1 MIDMSQPV
9 ILVCDDDPIVHQSL
23 NLYLDAEGFAH
34 RSAYTG
40 PQALTAATSAPE
52 PSLVLLDI
60 MMPDLSG
67 MDICRALRKVSQ
79 VPVIMLTA
87 RGEEF
92 DRVLGL
98 EMGADDYI
106 VKPFSPREVISRIKA
121 VLRRARGAAREDNS
135 AALVFGPLTIMP
147 DSYTVKLN
155 DETIAMTPREVEL
168 LALLASHPGR
178 VFPRETIL
186 SQVWGYDYYGD
197 SRTVDT
203 HIKRLR
209 QKLSAPDARWQITT
223 VYGVGYKF
231 EADSGQSAAV

>member
-1 MIDMSQPV
+1 MSQPL
-9 ILVCDDDPIVHQSL
+9 ILVCDDDPIVHQSI
-23 NLYLDAEGFAH
+23 NLYLDAEGFEH

-40 PQALTAATSAPE
+40 PQALTAATSTPE

-60 MMPDLSG
+60 MMPELSG
-67 MDICRALRKVSQ
+67 MDICRALRKISQ

-98 EMGADDYI
+98 ELGADDYI

-121 VLRRARGAAREDNS
+121 VLRRANGQMREEPTGVM
-135 AALVFGPLTIMP
+135 VFGHLTIMP
-147 DSYTVKLN
+147 DSYTVQLN
-155 DETIAMTPREVEL
+155 GENVAMTPREVEL
-168 LALLASHPGR
+168 LVLLASHPGR
-178 VFPRETIL
+178 VLPRETIL

-209 QKLSAPDARWQITT
+209 QKLSVPDAVWQITT

-231 EADSGQSAAV
+231 EAEAG

>member
-1 MIDMSQPV
+1 MSQPL

-23 NLYLDAEGFAH
+23 SLYLDAEGFAH
-34 RSAYTG
+34 KCAYTG
-40 PQALTAATSAPE
+40 PQALTAASSAPE

-60 MMPDLSG
+60 MMPEMSG

-98 EMGADDYI
+98 ELGADDYI

-121 VLRRARGAAREDNS
+121 VLRRASGQMREES
-135 AALVFGPLTIMP
+135 TGALVFGALEILP
-147 DSYTVKLN
+147 DSYTVRVN
-155 DETIAMTPREVEL
+155 GENVAMTPREVEL
-168 LALLASHPGR
+168 LALLALHPGR

-186 SQVWGYDYYGD
+186 SKVWGYDYYGD

-209 QKLSAPDARWQITT
+209 QKLSVPGAKWQITT

-231 EADSGQSAAV
+231 EAETG

>member
-1 MIDMSQPV
+1 MSQPL

-23 NLYLDAEGFAH
+23 SLYLEAEGFAH
-34 RSAYTG
+34 RCAYTG
-40 PQALTAATSAPE
+40 PQALTAATSVPE

-60 MMPDLSG
+60 MMPELSG

-98 EMGADDYI
+98 ELGADDYI
-106 VKPFSPREVISRIKA
+106 VKPFSPREVVSRIKA
-121 VLRRARGAAREDNS
+121 VLRRANGQTRDGS
-135 AALVFGPLTIMP
+135 AGSLVFGALEILP
-147 DSYTVKLN
+147 DSYTVRL
-155 DETIAMTPREVEL
+155 DGESVAMTPREVEL

-209 QKLSAPDARWQITT
+209 QKLSAPGAKWQITT

-231 EADSGQSAAV
+231 EAEA

>member
-1 MIDMSQPV
+1 MNADQT
-9 ILVCDDDPIVHQSL
+9 ILICDDDPIVHQSL
-23 NLYLDAEGFAH
+23 ALYLEAEGFKH

-60 MMPDLSG
+60 MMPEMSG
-67 MDICRALRKVSQ
+67 TDVCRALRKVSQ
-79 VPVIMLTA
+79 VPVIIISA

-92 DRVLGL
+92 DRVIGL
-98 EMGADDYI
+98 ELGADDYI

-121 VLRRARGAAREDNS
+121 VLRRANARTGED
-135 AALVFGPLTIMP
+135 AGHALKYGVLEIDP
-147 DSYTVKLN
+147 DSYAVRIAGTP
-155 DETIAMTPREVEL
+155 IAMTPREVEL

-178 VFPRETIL
+178 VYPRETIL
-186 SQVWGYDYYGD
+186 SLVWGYDYYGD

-203 HIKRLR
+203 HIKRIR
-209 QKLSAPDARWQITT
+209 QKLTCPESTWQITT

-231 EADSGQSAAV
+231 EAEAG